1 MVLQG
6 GLFMLY
12 LVDFYAASYT
22 VLLLATVQ
30 IIGFVWIYGTLICKE
45 LNTINLK
52 YQVGQLFLLRYDF
65 AKCAFVTLWNIIS
78 VYKETSPQKLLLL
91 CKKFFIDEFQ
101 LERHEQEWRTRSGGS
116 RHGS

>member
-6 GLFMLY
+6 GLFMLA
-12 LVDFYAASYT
+12 LVDYYGANFSVFILGT
-22 VLLLATVQ
+22 VE
-30 IIGFVWIYGTLICKE
+30 IIGFAWVYGTLICKQ

-52 YQVGQLFLLRYDF
+52 YHVGQLFLLRYDF
-65 AKCAFVTLWNIIS
+65 AKCAFVSQWNIIS

-91 CKKFFIDEFQ
+91 CKKFFIAEFQ
-101 LERHEQEWRTRSGGS
+101 LEKQEQEWRTRSGGS